1 MDFEF
6 KDEFWGKSTPDSEC
20 IFKYGIFIAHWFR
33 SSEMSFNKDIFSV
46 EFPQY
51 FTWFN
56 AIEKGNFYIKISVA
70 YIEKYIQSI
79 FTDFFYSVS
88 FKTLL

>member
-1 MDFEF
+1 
-6 KDEFWGKSTPDSEC
+6 
-20 IFKYGIFIAHWFR
+20 
-33 SSEMSFNKDIFSV
+33 MSFNKDIFSV

-51 FTWFN
+51 FTCFN

-79 FTDFFYSVS
+79 FTDFLFSQFLNSPLILVFYVYR
-88 FKTLL
+88 FF

>member
-1 MDFEF
+1 
-6 KDEFWGKSTPDSEC
+6 
-20 IFKYGIFIAHWFR
+20 
-33 SSEMSFNKDIFSV
+33 MSFNKDIFSV

-88 FKTLL
+88 F

>member
-1 MDFEF
+1 
-6 KDEFWGKSTPDSEC
+6 
-20 IFKYGIFIAHWFR
+20 
-33 SSEMSFNKDIFSV
+33 MSFNKDIFSV

-79 FTDFFYSVS
+79 FTDSFIQSVFKLS
-88 FKTLL
+88 FNSGIMSTDSFRLSM